1 MNASSAVCGGVMP
14 EIPQVHQLTILDPAE
29 GHTSFEQAQHDQQT
43 QSTPAQTSSSCR
55 WAQDA
60 MQANM
65 RLGAIISHSMQM
77 P

>member
-1 MNASSAVCGGVMP
+1 MNASSAMCGGVMP
-14 EIPQVHQLTILDPAE
+14 GMQEVHRPTILDPAE

-65 RLGAIISHSMQM
+65 RLGATISHSIQM